1 MILPYQFILDMT
13 LGDNPCIISSRGIN
27 REQIQATGLDCSFGD
42 KAFRVT
48 SSVLPKQNEKIEGIL
63 KDKSIY
69 ELDLSDGAIL
79 ERGAI
84 YIIPLRESLNLF
96 KDIVVISSTK
106 SSIGRLDVLTRLL
119 ADGCPYDKTYSEYS
133 GPLYLEVIPLSFIIA
148 VKSGFSF
155 NQIRFRQQSDPI
167 YLSETELKIAYSK
180 HNILYDCN
188 DKPIP
193 LEKAAIENGLHFT
206 VDLSRK
212 KTVAFKARENPEA
225 ILDLSKKE
233 FYEIQDFWEPI
244 KKPRKGE
251 LVLTPNSFYL
261 LSSKERVRIPLEFC
275 SEVVAYDVSSGE
287 FRSHYAGFFDSGF
300 GYGEKGDCLG
310 TAPVFEVRAH
320 NAPFRITDGQVIGK
334 MVFEKMFRVPE
345 VSYGVE
351 LRSSYTGTRPK
362 LSKYFKD
369 FDKWV

>member
-1 MILPYQFILDMT
+1 MILPYQFILDMI
-13 LGDNPCIISSRGIN
+13 LGDKPFIASSCGIN
-27 REQIQATGLDCSFGD
+27 KEQIQPSGLDCLFGD

-48 SSVLPKQNEKIEGIL
+48 SGVLPKQNEKIEDIL
-63 KDKSIY
+63 KKKSIY

-96 KDIVVISSTK
+96 KDVSVISSTK
-106 SSIGRLDVLTRLL
+106 SSIGRIDILTRLL
-119 ADGCPYDKTYSEYS
+119 ADSCPYDKTYAGYS

-148 VKSGFSF
+148 LKSGMSF
-155 NQIRFRQQSDPI
+155 NQIRFRQQSDSV

-180 HNILYDCN
+180 HNMLYDCN
-188 DKPIP
+188 NKPIL
-193 LEKAAIENGLHFT
+193 LEKAIVGDGLHFT

-212 KTVAFKARENPEA
+212 KTVAFRAKENPETV
-225 ILDLSKKE
+225 LDLSRKE
-233 FYEIQDFWEPI
+233 FYGIQDFWEPI
-244 KKPRKGE
+244 KKPKSGE
-251 LVLTPNSFYL
+251 LVLIPNSFYL
-261 LSSKERVRIPLEFC
+261 LSSKERVRIPLGFC

-300 GYGEKGDCLG
+300 GYGKEGDCLG

-320 NAPFRITDGQVIGK
+320 NAPFRLADGQIIGK

-351 LRSSYTGTRPK
+351 AGSSYTGTGPR
-362 LSKYFKD
+362 LSKYFKN
-369 FDKWV
+369 FDKWL